1 MNRWYA
7 RRHRMALGLLALL
20 ALDAALYFGWVR
32 RPATEPEFDPAR
44 LERLSQEVSG
54 LAAEVARLDRVREQA
69 PRFRPQLEKFAVE
82 RFPAERTGFSRVAA
96 ELEAAAEEAGVVLGR
111 VSYESAAERSQPD
124 LLRVEITTGVE
135 GEYADLLRY
144 LDELERSPHL
154 YLINELNVDGTLRG
168 QVRLQMRLATY
179 FRRKAA

>member
-82 RFPAERTGFSRVAA
+82 RFPAERTGFSRVAGEPGA
-96 ELEAAAEEAGVVLGR
+96 TPAVTATAAQGARAGARPSLSAIPDSLLEVKGRKPDPRRRAAAQRNIFEYGRRAAVAPAPETAG
-111 VSYESAAERSQPD
+111 E
-124 LLRVEITTGVE
+124 
-135 GEYADLLRY
+135 
-144 LDELERSPHL
+144 
-154 YLINELNVDGTLRG
+154 
-168 QVRLQMRLATY
+168 
-179 FRRKAA
+179 